1 MSLLK
6 TEKPSM
12 CWMGPKKNKK
22 LFVEQHV
29 LPPISWIA
37 IVKTH
42 NKKGKLIQ
50 IGAQLCSPGIC
61 FSILHLPM
69 WTKGHLCTWALNN
82 FFTGFLGRLHSTFQ
96 RHANGWRQDIMPG
109 SKLTPCGSLA
119 PLFLH
124 SFASQR
130 DYCNISELQYPH
142 VSLWWLH
149 SPNLTAAFIPSFS

>member
-1 MSLLK
+1 
-6 TEKPSM
+6 M
-12 CWMGPKKNKK
+12 CWMGPKKTPKK

-61 FSILHLPM
+61 FSILHLPI

-82 FFTGFLGRLHSTFQ
+82 FFYWFPGPSPFNFSKACKWMSAAHNAGIQTHS
-96 RHANGWRQDIMPG
+96 M
-109 SKLTPCGSLA
+109 LTGSLA
-119 PLFLH
+119 PLLLH

-142 VSLWWLH
+142 VSLWPLLSSRLSH
-149 SPNLTAAFIPSFS
+149 NMQNSTGIIRTS